1 LLNIKTLFPF
11 EFKMV
16 KKLQYILL
24 KITTNN
30 FNLKKY
36 NPIQIIINYK
46 KIQNLKKILA
56 PIKERA

>member
-1 LLNIKTLFPF
+1 
-11 EFKMV
+11 MV

-56 PIKERA
+56 YKKIQNLKKILAPIKERA